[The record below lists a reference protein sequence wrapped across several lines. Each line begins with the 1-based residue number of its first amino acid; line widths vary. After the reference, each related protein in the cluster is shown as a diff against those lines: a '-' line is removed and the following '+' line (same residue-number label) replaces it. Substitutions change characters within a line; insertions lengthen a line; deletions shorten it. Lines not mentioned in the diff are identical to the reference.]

1 MDEEEK
7 FESGRKAIWT
17 VVKNF
22 ILETTGKKPFELQH
36 FFLSDLQDWY
46 AKKMEGQ
53 EVEWGLRNL
62 VQHIDFY
69 DDKYSRENDNC
80 WIEEYDSKEDDSGE
94 EEEEVY

>member
-1 MDEEEK
+1 
-7 FESGRKAIWT
+7 
-17 VVKNF
+17 
-22 ILETTGKKPFELQH
+22 
-36 FFLSDLQDWY
+36 
-46 AKKMEGQ
+46 MEGQ

-94 EEEEVY
+94 EEEEVYWRKKGEKRNIYLCLCMCLYLYLYLY